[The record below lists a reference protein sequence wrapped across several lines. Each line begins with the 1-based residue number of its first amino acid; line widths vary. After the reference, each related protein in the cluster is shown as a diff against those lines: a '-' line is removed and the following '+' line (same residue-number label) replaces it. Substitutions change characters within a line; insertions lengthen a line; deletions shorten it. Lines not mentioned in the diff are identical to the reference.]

1 MSVVVDVVSVFV
13 DERGEYGNKLGI
25 VRSSDATRGREQA
38 IAATLG
44 FSETVFLDRD
54 GDGAVQIFTPA
65 AELPFAGHPCVGT
78 AWWLRTTGAPVTA
91 LRVKAGEV
99 GVRYEDE
106 LTWISADPSW
116 TSTFSWSEVDSP
128 GVLAAVDPDSFTEGH
143 NYVYAWLDREAGDVV
158 SRMFAPV
165 LGIREDQATGAA
177 AIRFTAHVD
186 RDLTI
191 RQGLGSVLRTHRLPG
206 GRVEVGG
213 RTRFVEQL
221 TI

>member
-44 FSETVFLDRD
+44 FSETVFLD

-91 LRVKAGEV
+91 LHAKAGEV
-99 GVRYEDE
+99 GVRYENE
-106 LTWISADPSW
+106 LSWISADPSW
-116 TSTFSWSEVDSP
+116 TSTFTWSEVDSP
-128 GVLAAVDPDSFTEGH
+128 EALAAVDPDTFTGGH
-143 NYVYAWLDREAGDVV
+143 NYVYAWLDREAGIVA